1 MTPAH
6 RCAPAAPAFGREKR
20 LVMLALAATLAAC
33 GPRDVQRSAALVGRW
48 QGHVAWRDATTPVVL
63 DVFPSAESL
72 AATFTAPALGV
83 DDLPVGRFAY
93 DPPRVHF
100 VVCDAAG
107 AFAFDGWLRRGLVV
121 GAFSSPAL
129 GGERN
134 PSRLPQLS
142 LQQPA
147 PARHRSP
154 FPPAAA
160 VDSVPPPARLPQ
172 RSLGAWLLARLA
184 R

>member
-1 MTPAH
+1 MRP
-6 RCAPAAPAFGREKR
+6 RCRVAAVA
-20 LVMLALAATLAAC
+20 VLAALLDLSLASC
-33 GPRDVQRSAALVGRW
+33 GPRDVQRPAALVGHW
-48 QGHVAWRDATTPVVL
+48 QGHVAWRDATTPVAL

-83 DDLPVGRFAY
+83 ADLPLGRFAY

-100 VVCDAAG
+100 VVRDAAG
-107 AFAFDGWLRRGLVV
+107 RFAFDGWLRRGLVV
-121 GAFSSPAL
+121 GAFSSATL

-142 LQQPA
+142 LQQRP
-147 PARHRSP
+147 PVRHRSP
-154 FPPAAA
+154 FPPEAG
-160 VDSVPPPARLPQ
+160 VDSVPPPAPLPQ

-184 R
+184 RD